1 MTATIISKTDLAR
14 RTREVV
20 DQARRGDP
28 IIVESYGQEQVAI
41 LDAIDYRCL
50 QALAV
55 VRHQSPQPSTIN
67 NAGLAPAGLTVS
79 DVEQAQA
86 LADGDVQA
94 AWNLVIA
101 AYVNGA
107 ISLGRAAELLHL
119 SRFELQYRLN
129 RLGQPL
135 RMGSVDV
142 DEALSEAAALL

>member
-50 QALAV
+50 QALAT
-55 VRHQSPQPSTIN
+55 VRLHASLPDSTDDP
-67 NAGLAPAGLTVS
+67 GLMPAGLTVS
-79 DVEQAQA
+79 DVEQAQS

-135 RMGSVDV
+135 RIGAVDI
-142 DEALSEAAALL
+142 DEALSEAAALR